1 MAASRWATALRAT
14 IAAVIVEATEA
25 EIAAAT
31 VAPAVVAAVAA
42 VAPAVVEAAA
52 AVTATEMKRT
62 REAKASRVFLGKPH
76 GEGRLWVVW
85 RCRAP
90 QTARRDCTVK

>member
-1 MAASRWATALRAT
+1 MAASRWATAHRAT
-14 IAAVIVEATEA
+14 IAAVTVEATGA
-25 EIAAAT
+25 VIVVATAAL
-31 VAPAVVAAVAA
+31 AVVEAVAEA
-42 VAPAVVEAAA
+42 APAVVEAA

-62 REAKASRVFLGKPH
+62 RETKASRVFLGKPH